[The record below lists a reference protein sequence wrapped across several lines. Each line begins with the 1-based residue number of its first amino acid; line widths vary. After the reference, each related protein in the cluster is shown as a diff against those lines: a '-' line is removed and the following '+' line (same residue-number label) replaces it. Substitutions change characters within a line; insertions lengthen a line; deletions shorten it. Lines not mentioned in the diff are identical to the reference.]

1 MRHRVSGRKFG
12 RNAPHR
18 DAMFRNMVTSL
29 IEHERIT
36 TTEPKGKEL
45 RRFIEKTITRGIS
58 VHTLVAKPVEDRSK
72 DEQAKVVHAFR
83 MAGRL
88 VRTPEA
94 LRKLFTEVAPKMSG
108 RPGGY
113 TRLVKIA
120 PRPGDGAPL
129 VIVELVS

>member
-1 MRHRVSGRKFG
+1 MRHRHSGRQLN
-12 RNAPHR
+12 RNSSHR
-18 DAMFRNMVTSL
+18 KAMFRNMVTSL

-45 RRFIEKTITRGIS
+45 RKFVEKTITRGIS
-58 VHTLVAKPVEDRSK
+58 VHELVKKPVEDRSPV
-72 DEQAKVVHAFR
+72 EQAKVVHAFR

-88 VRTPEA
+88 IRTPEV
-94 LRKLFTEVAPKMSG
+94 LRKLFSEVAPKMSG

-113 TRLVKIA
+113 TRLIKVA
-120 PRPGDGAPL
+120 PRPGDGAPM

>member
-1 MRHRVSGRKFG
+1 
-12 RNAPHR
+12 
-18 DAMFRNMVTSL
+18 
-29 IEHERIT
+29 
-36 TTEPKGKEL
+36 
-45 RRFIEKTITRGIS
+45 
-58 VHTLVAKPVEDRSK
+58 
-72 DEQAKVVHAFR
+72 VHAFR

-88 VRTPEA
+88 VRTPKA

-120 PRPGDGAPL
+120 PRPGDGAPM

>member
-1 MRHRVSGRKFG
+1 MRHRCSGRKFG

-45 RRFIEKTITRGIS
+45 RRFVEKTITRGIS
-58 VHTLVAKPVEDRSK
+58 VHELVKKPVEERSK
-72 DEQAKVVHAFR
+72 LEQAKVVHAFR

-88 VRTPEA
+88 IRTSEV

-113 TRLVKIA
+113 TRLIKVA
-120 PRPGDGAPL
+120 PRPGDGAPM
-129 VIVELVS
+129 VIVELVA